1 MMAVVVGARLFF
13 KDLCCAPLPLLAL
26 SAMRRVAAWN
36 ASWLGK
42 R

>member
-13 KDLCCAPLPLLAL
+13 KDLCCAPLLAL